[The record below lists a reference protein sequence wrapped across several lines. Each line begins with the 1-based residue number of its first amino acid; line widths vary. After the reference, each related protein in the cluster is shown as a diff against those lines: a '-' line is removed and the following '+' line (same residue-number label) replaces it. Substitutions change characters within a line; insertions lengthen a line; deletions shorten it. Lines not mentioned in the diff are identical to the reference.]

1 MKSIENKEEY
11 SMKDVRITVI
21 RKVCHQDL
29 MALYVLYKT
38 NRLIRRACL

>member
-21 RKVCHQDL
+21 RKP
-29 MALYVLYKT
+29 ALE
-38 NRLIRRACL
+38 NRQEDREPYL

>member
-29 MALYVLYKT
+29 MALYE
-38 NRLIRRACL
+38 RR